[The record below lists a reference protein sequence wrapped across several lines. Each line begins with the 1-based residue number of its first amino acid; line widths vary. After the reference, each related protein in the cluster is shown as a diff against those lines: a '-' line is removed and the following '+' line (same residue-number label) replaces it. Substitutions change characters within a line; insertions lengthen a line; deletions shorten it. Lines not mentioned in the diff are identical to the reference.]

1 VSHNTSSE
9 FYLYF
14 PPVCRREA
22 AYECKDGCTGMTVK
36 TPRPAPQ
43 NFNVSYTMS
52 VGEASDHWLAVI
64 VLIDVDTRLKPLP
77 LQLNS

>member
-1 VSHNTSSE
+1 
-9 FYLYF
+9 
-14 PPVCRREA
+14 
-22 AYECKDGCTGMTVK
+22 MTVK